1 MINKVETKTEI
12 KNLLKISWQKLHGLL
27 SANNN
32 FKAIRQCYGVP
43 LTNAGESVKVAMD
56 AALETSGH
64 FTTIRNAVA
73 SGGIDAYP
81 QFLGYAYL
89 SGLQQNGFIRA
100 GVEGLADDMTARFIE
115 LIRTSDI
122 ENNDDDKINKI
133 NEYLNAFTLCW

>member
-1 MINKVETKTEI
+1 MKRNNNTRQKQNLLKVSWQGL
-12 KNLLKISWQKLHGLL
+12 KNLLTR
-27 SANNN
+27 NNELVSI
-32 FKAIRQCYGVP
+32 KKKYGVP
-43 LTNAGESVKVAMD
+43 LTNAGEAVKLAMD
-56 AALETSGH
+56 NALEQSGH
-64 FTTIRNAVA
+64 FNTVRNVVA

-133 NEYLNAFTLCW
+133 NEYLNIFQI